1 MLTAFKEGKK
11 YVFRKALHDTDVP
24 SNADA
29 NWPVIIDGM
38 TVSVES
44 VKRGSVGCFTVTPKW
59 CEEVIAPTAT
69 SRAIKAL
76 QDYWDAVDDMTRE
89 EFDLLGSITFRLGIS
104 NHAIDMVKRGLQGV
118 HANENRTV

>member
-1 MLTAFKEGKK
+1 MLTEFEEGKT

-24 SNADA
+24 WNADA
-29 NWPVIIDGM
+29 NWAVIIDGM

-44 VKRGSVGCFTVTPKW
+44 VKRGSVDCFTVVPEW

-76 QDYWDAVDDMTRE
+76 QDYWDAVNDMTRE
-89 EFDLLGSITFRLGIS
+89 EFDLLGGITCRLGIS

-118 HANENRTV
+118 HTNANRTV